1 MATLPTDGYNI
12 SDYRRLAAKARG
24 EFKKDP
30 RQAAEKSYLAAV
42 HAARQILAC
51 AGVEWKSG
59 KRQSSAAIGR
69 AANVLGESG
78 LGADEFQPITRA
90 FTLAL
95 GQHSACFYDGVC
107 ERSAVWDAVTAVDTA
122 TGSLDRVCRRLIS
135 MRPVPV
141 DEFAGTARPRRRRG

>member
-1 MATLPTDGYNI
+1 MPLPTNGYNI

-51 AGVEWKSG
+51 AGVAWRSG

-69 AANVLGESG
+69 ATNVLGESR
-78 LGADEFQPITRA
+78 LGPQEYQPITRA

-107 ERSAVWDAVTAVDTA
+107 ERSAVWDAVEAVGKA
-122 TGSLDRVCRRLIS
+122 THNLDRVCRRLITL
-135 MRPVPV
+135 RPPTIV
-141 DEFAGTARPRRRRG
+141 DEFAGGR